1 MTSTHADHALKRC
14 PEVSQGRQ
22 CILEDGHTSLHRA
35 DWGWAAAAPAVAGKT
50 NVETFVLYAGR
61 IGWAII
67 LLVVFAVILMALVNS
82 AAR

>member
-1 MTSTHADHALKRC
+1 MTSTHADHALRRC

-22 CILEDGHTSLHRA
+22 CILEDGHPSLHRA
-35 DWGWAAAAPAVAGKT
+35 DWGWAAATPAGKSMFS
-50 NVETFVLYAGR
+50 TFVLYAGR

-67 LLVVFAVILMALVNS
+67 LLAILFVILMALANS

>member
-35 DWGWAAAAPAVAGKT
+35 DWGWAATAPAVAHKSMFS
-50 NVETFVLYAGR
+50 TFVLYAGR

-67 LLVVFAVILMALVNS
+67 LLVVFFVILMAVVNS

>member
-35 DWGWAAAAPAVAGKT
+35 DWGWAAAASATAGKGMFSK
-50 NVETFVLYAGR
+50 FVLYAGR

-67 LLVVFAVILMALVNS
+67 LLLALIFILMSVANS